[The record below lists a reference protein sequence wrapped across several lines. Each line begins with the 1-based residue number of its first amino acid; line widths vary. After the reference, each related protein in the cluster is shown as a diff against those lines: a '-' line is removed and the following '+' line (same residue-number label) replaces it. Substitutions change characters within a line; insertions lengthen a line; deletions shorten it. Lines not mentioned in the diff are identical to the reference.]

1 MVDLP
6 NREVDKHGTGT
17 SDLGTGQHPSHLV
30 ERNVSGHLWNTTSGK
45 TGGARLI
52 EP

>member
-30 ERNVSGHLWNTTSGK
+30 ERNVTGDLKITNLNSDAPHSGK
-45 TGGARLI
+45 
-52 EP
+52 